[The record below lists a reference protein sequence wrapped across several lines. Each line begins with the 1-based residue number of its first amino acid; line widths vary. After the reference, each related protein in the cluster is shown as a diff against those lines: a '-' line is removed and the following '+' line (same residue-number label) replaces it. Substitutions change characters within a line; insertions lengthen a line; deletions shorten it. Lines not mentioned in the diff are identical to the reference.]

1 MSIQSPESTFQHRR
15 RRGFVAVLAA
25 AWCAFLLACATG
37 GVRPTSSPQFENPEE
52 QFKYGSVGIE
62 SEEGIPYWIWQVLP
76 RVFADKLPR
85 PGGYAAFGFSW
96 EPGRELPVGFAKS
109 DLFGGPRVAINC
121 AFCHT
126 SSVRASEAE
135 APRLIIGGP
144 GNQINPQAYVKF
156 LQEVAA
162 DPRFGSGELLTAIQ
176 GITRL
181 SWTERMQYRFLVI
194 PAMRRAL
201 KKQRREYEWMYS
213 NPAWG
218 PGRIDPF
225 NPVKFRMLDLPL
237 DKTIGNSDMVPIWNM
252 KARRGMGLHWDGLAT
267 SLREVVLS
275 SALGDGASRK
285 SIHLQNLA
293 GVESWLE
300 NVPPAPYPF
309 AVNAAAA
316 EDGRP
321 LYQKYCADCHA
332 IGGARTGQVIPIEE
346 IGTDR
351 HRLDMWT
358 DASAPTYNKFAD
370 GYPWDFT
377 GFRKTNGYV
386 AMPLD
391 GVWLRAPYLHNG
403 SVPYLDELFEPPS
416 ARRPTFYRGYDVYDR
431 NRLGFVSEGEAA
443 QRSGMLYDTKVP
455 GNSNAGHTYG
465 VELSP
470 PQKRALLEFLKTL

>member
-1 MSIQSPESTFQHRR
+1 MKTRNPLFAHRLL
-15 RRGFVAVLAA
+15 VLLVL
-25 AWCAFLLACATG
+25 AWCAVIIANAGACAG
-37 GVRPTSSPQFENPEE
+37 RGRPDTKPQFENVEE
-52 QFKYGSVGIE
+52 QFKYGSIGIE

-96 EPGRELPVGFAKS
+96 EPGKELPVGFAKT

-126 SSVRASEAE
+126 SAVRTSPLEP
-135 APRLIIGGP
+135 PRLIAAGP

-156 LQEVAA
+156 LQAVVE
-162 DPRFGSGELLTAIQ
+162 DPRFNSDELLNAIQ
-176 GITRL
+176 AITQM
-181 SWTERMQYRFLVI
+181 SWSERMQYRLLII

-201 KKQRREYEWMYS
+201 KEQRREYDWMYS
-213 NPAWG
+213 NPDWG

-225 NPVKFRMLDLPL
+225 NPVKFRILDLPV

-252 KARRGMGLHWDGLAT
+252 KARQGMALHWDGLST

-275 SALGDGASRK
+275 SAIGDGASRK
-285 SIHLQNLA
+285 SIQLETL
-293 GVESWLE
+293 GRVESWLL

-309 AVNAAAA
+309 PVDTALAG
-316 EDGRP
+316 EGKP
-321 LYQKYCADCHA
+321 IYQQYCASCHTA
-332 IGGARTGQVIPIEE
+332 GGARTGSVIPIEDV
-346 IGTDR
+346 GTDR

-358 DASAPTYNKFAD
+358 EASAPTYNGFAD
-370 GYPWDFT
+370 GYAWDFS

-403 SVPYLDELFEPPS
+403 SVPYLDELLEAPS
-416 ARRPTFYRGYDVYDR
+416 SRRAVFYRGYDVYDR
-431 NRLGFVSEGEAA
+431 TRLGFISEGDAA
-443 QRSGMLYDTKVP
+443 QRAGMLFDTKVP

-465 VELSP
+465 VDLTP
-470 PQKRALLEFLKTL
+470 PQKKALLEFLKTL